1 MDVIKFRFLT
11 QSRIKKLPNSP
22 GVYAFLGKKP
32 ARRAGGEFFYIGKAY
47 NLRGR
52 VKSHFDRPGYKN
64 YLFLDRINKI
74 GFIQTDSEVEA
85 LLLEAKLIKEKRPK
99 YNVVWKDSKNYFFA
113 AVTKEKLPRVFIT
126 HQPAKIFAPKKNRR
140 ASPKLKINYIGP
152 FVDGKALKS
161 VMKYLRRA
169 FPYYTAKKHPQKPC
183 LYCHLNLCPGVD
195 PKKKEYQ
202 RNIRNLTGVL
212 KGKRQFVLNNLKREM
227 MKSSRERDF
236 ERAAKTRDQILAFNS
251 IFDHAPL
258 IEKTIGPEK
267 KDWQE
272 TAQKLKKIIKTRRN
286 IERIEAYDIS
296 NIQGKEATG
305 SMVTFFR
312 GRPDKNFYRKFK
324 IRMEDKPNDVAMI
337 KEILIRRLK
346 HKEWPFPGLIL
357 IDGGKPQLNVAV
369 SSKSQIPDS
378 RKIKMVALAKR
389 GNELFIEK
397 REKPILLKNLPRE
410 IFNLI
415 SHLRDEAHRFARAY
429 HHTLR
434 EKKMFG

>member
-22 GVYAFLGKKP
+22 GVYAFLGKK
-32 ARRAGGEFFYIGKAY
+32 EFFYIGKAA
-47 NLRGR
+47 NLRSR
-52 VKSHFDRPGYKN
+52 VKSHFKRPGYKN

-74 GFIQTDSEVEA
+74 GFIQTDSEIEA

-99 YNVVWKDSKNYFFA
+99 YNVVWKDSKNYSFVS
-113 AVTKEKLPRVFIT
+113 VTKEKLPRVFIT
-126 HQPAKIFAPKKNRR
+126 HQPAK
-140 ASPKLKINYIGP
+140 LKINHIGP
-152 FVDGKALKS
+152 FVDGKALKL
-161 VMKYLRRA
+161 VLKYLRRV

-183 LYCHLNLCPGVD
+183 LYCHLNICPGVD
-195 PKKKEYQ
+195 PNPKEYQ

-212 KGKRQFVLNNLKREM
+212 EGKRQFVLNNLKRGM

-236 ERAAKTRDQILAFNS
+236 ERAAKIRDQILAFNN

-267 KDWQE
+267 KDWQK
-272 TAQKLKKIIKTRRN
+272 TAQKLQKIIRTKRS
-286 IERIEAYDIS
+286 IGRIEAYDIS

-305 SMVTFFR
+305 SMVTFFQ
-312 GRPDKNFYRKFK
+312 GRPDKNFYRKFR
-324 IRMEDKPNDVAMI
+324 IRMENKPNDVAMI
-337 KEILIRRLK
+337 KEILARRLK

-357 IDGGKPQLNVAV
+357 IDGGKPQLNVAI

-378 RKIKMVALAKR
+378 RKIKMAALAKR
-389 GNELFIEK
+389 KNELFIEGRK
-397 REKPILLKNLPRE
+397 KPILLKNLPRE

-415 SHLRDEAHRFARAY
+415 LHLRDEAHRFAKAY
-429 HHTLR
+429 HHKLR
-434 EKKMFG
+434 GKNIFR